1 MPITTKVRF
10 AHEDGALADT
20 LAALPDLHVTVVP
33 EASTDPTSNV
43 YLFRF
48 ETDVPTDIESALADD
63 HTVERVEPIA
73 VFEAENTLAIEFS
86 SAATL
91 LAPQVT
97 NHGGFV
103 LKAQSATAG
112 STPRGWYERWSLPD
126 RDSLHDIWQY
136 ALSAGFDFE
145 IIDFHEQGATDPD
158 HPVPSTYTPE
168 QREALVTAYEMGY
181 FTEPR
186 ETSLEEIAAELGI
199 SPTAVAGRLKRGM
212 RSLVGTTVVVD
223 RQLDRHQ
230 E

>member
-10 AHEDGALADT
+10 AHEGGAFADT
-20 LAALPDLHVTVVP
+20 LAALPDLRVSVVP

-48 ETDVPTDIESALADD
+48 ETDAPADIESVLADD
-63 HTVERVEPIA
+63 SSVERVEPIA
-73 VFEAENTLAIEFS
+73 VFEAENTLAVEFS
-86 SAATL
+86 STATL
-91 LAPQVT
+91 LAPEVT
-97 NHGGFV
+97 KHGGFV
-103 LKAQSATAG
+103 LEARS
-112 STPRGWYERWSLPD
+112 STDETHPRGWYERWSLPD
-126 RDSLHDIWQY
+126 RGSLHDIWQY
-136 ALSAGFDFE
+136 ALSEGFDFE

-158 HPVPSTYTPE
+158 HRVPSVHTPE

-186 ETSLEEIAAELGI
+186 ETSLEEIAVELGI

-223 RQLDRHQ
+223 RQR